1 MLMRVVWAI
10 SLAAATACR
19 SDTSSTPDIRDNKP
33 QPQPVVPRELPE
45 IGTGLANFPDGDGKD
60 LATAS
65 CLACHSAD
73 IPRQQRLTEKQWTA
87 VVDKM
92 VRWGTEVPE
101 DRKAALVSYLAA
113 HFGPD
118 NTGFE
123 PVVTRP
129 VDVKP

>member
-10 SLAAATACR
+10 SLAASTACR
-19 SDTSSTPDIRDNKP
+19 SDTSSKSDIRDRQAKP
-33 QPQPVVPRELPE
+33 QPVASYELPG

-73 IPRQQRLTEKQWTA
+73 IPRQQRLTGKQWTA

-92 VRWGTEVPE
+92 VRWGTELPE

-118 NTGFE
+118 NTRFE

-129 VDVKP
+129 VDLKP